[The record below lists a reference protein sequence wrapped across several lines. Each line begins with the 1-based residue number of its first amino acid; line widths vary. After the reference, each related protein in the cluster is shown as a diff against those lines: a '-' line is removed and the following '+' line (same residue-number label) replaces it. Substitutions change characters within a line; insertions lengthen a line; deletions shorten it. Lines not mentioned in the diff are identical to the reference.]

1 MRNKNGPL
9 RWSTLKKSP
18 MFPTAIAAGVVL
30 LVAAI
35 AMISS
40 DRPAMATTGRRG
52 RATR

>member
-18 MFPTAIAAGVVL
+18 MFLGAVAAGIVL
-30 LVAAI
+30 LVAAV

-40 DRPAMATTGRRG
+40 RPANDGDDRPA
-52 RATR
+52 